1 MKVGYNRSELKSQAV
16 SITESIIPV
25 GVVSRIFSNDNA
37 FISSQCPNAANV
49 RFGHS
54 VDRPINNFVH
64 FSSHRAVPA
73 DAATA
78 TDVAWYVSVCRPLS

>member
-1 MKVGYNRSELKSQAV
+1 
-16 SITESIIPV
+16 
-25 GVVSRIFSNDNA
+25 VVSRIFSNDNA

-64 FSSHRAVPA
+64 FSSDRLYPTFMKPFVGFLMP
-73 DAATA
+73 
-78 TDVAWYVSVCRPLS
+78 